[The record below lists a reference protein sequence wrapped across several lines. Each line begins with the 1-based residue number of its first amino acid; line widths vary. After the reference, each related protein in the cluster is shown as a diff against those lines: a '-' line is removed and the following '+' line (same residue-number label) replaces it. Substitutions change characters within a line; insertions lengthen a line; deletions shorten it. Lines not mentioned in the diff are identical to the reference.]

1 MRIVYRSRKARP
13 LQSTGL
19 ATPTIELSWDNWD
32 DYSYKTTFQTK
43 LHSKGATHVLN
54 SLKILVRGEKNTARH
69 FEALVEAGWD
79 GEFPPP
85 IEEYISNP
93 TSLLFWEVLIGET
106 SQEEAVAAATLLRDA
121 SLLTRVREEP
131 QAMALVGENA
141 FGTSLLRERGGQ
153 QAFNHGWK
161 LLDCADLGIDD
172 LRFRFVDPQGEIQSL
187 DLSFADG
194 LMPHDINVIIGPNGA
209 GKSQALTQLI
219 SHWLQVDDLPP
230 GTGFSTAPNL
240 SQIVAISYSPFELT
254 RVDTKGLNLADVDVY
269 RYFGLRGREAAR
281 AGAPSR
287 VTLSLD
293 HARNAAVASL
303 VNCAEDDQRY
313 SMISDW
319 SRKVRT
325 LHGVLRTGID
335 FEFAAVEVPPTMGG
349 QTFQRTPDDLNDPI
363 VELAPKDEFDD
374 PKRFVRIDRLT
385 AGNLNCEAVRKH
397 AKAQSGVHFFKG
409 GRQVPL
415 SSGQRLFAYIVVNLL
430 GSIRRR
436 SLVLIDEPEL
446 FLHPALEVSLVSML
460 KSILQAFGSKA
471 LIATHS
477 LVVVRETPR
486 DCVHVFEPTPN
497 GLVIKHPPFQTF
509 GADMQRISSYVFGDK
524 SVSKPFQQ
532 WIESAI
538 GDSET
543 GEEFLA
549 RIPPDD
555 LNEELI
561 LEFGSQSR
569 GAK

>member
-1 MRIVYRSRKARP
+1 V
-13 LQSTGL
+13 
-19 ATPTIELSWDNWD
+19 ELSWNNWD
-32 DYSYKTTFQTK
+32 DYTYKTTLDAT
-43 LHSKGATHVLN
+43 LHSNAAAHALDAV
-54 SLKILVRGEKNTARH
+54 KILVRGQNFTAQH
-69 FEALVEAGWD
+69 FEKLIEAGWN

-85 IEEYISNP
+85 VDDYISNP

-106 SQEEAVAAATLLRDA
+106 SQEEAVAAATLIRDA

-131 QAMALVGENA
+131 QAMALIGEHA
-141 FGTSLLRERGGQ
+141 FGRSLLRERGGQ
-153 QAFNHGWK
+153 QAFNQGWK
-161 LLDCADLGIDD
+161 LWGRADLAIDG
-172 LRFRFVDPQGEIQSL
+172 LQFRFLDPQGEIQSL
-187 DLSFADG
+187 NLSFADG

-209 GKSQALTQLI
+209 GKSRALTQFI
-219 SHWLQVDDLPP
+219 SHWLQVDNLPQ

-240 SQIVAISYSPFELT
+240 SQVVAISYSPFELT
-254 RVDTKGLNLADVDVY
+254 RVDTLDLKLADVDVY
-269 RYFGLRGREAAR
+269 RYFGLRGREAGR
-281 AGAPSR
+281 AGAQAR

-325 LHGVLRTGID
+325 LHDVLRTGID
-335 FEFAAVEVPPTMGG
+335 FEFAAVEVAPTLGG
-349 QTFQRTPDDLNDPI
+349 QTFQRTPDDLDDPM
-363 VELAPKDEFDD
+363 VELPPEDEFDA
-374 PKRFVRIDRLT
+374 PKRFVKVDTHT
-385 AGNLNCEAVRKH
+385 AGNLNCEALRKH
-397 AKAQSGVHFFKG
+397 AKPQSGVHFFKG
-409 GRQVPL
+409 GRQLRL

-446 FLHPALEVSLVSML
+446 FLHPTLEISLVSML

-486 DCVHVFEPTPN
+486 DCVHVFEPTPD

-524 SVSKPFQQ
+524 SVAKPFEH
-532 WIESAI
+532 WIETAI
-538 GDSET
+538 GDFET
-543 GEEFLA
+543 REEFLA

-561 LEFGSQSR
+561 LEL
-569 GAK
+569 GARSYRSA